1 MLAATPA
8 KKYTNP
14 EFLLHAVLI
23 LWVRAVKIRC
33 RFWCSRACKQGESG

>member
-8 KKYTNP
+8 KKYANP

-23 LWVRAVKIRC
+23 LWGLAVDVGY
-33 RFWCSRACKQGESG
+33 RFWCAEVSNGLN